1 MRRKVKK
8 FSTCLLAFALMLALM
23 GNSQL
28 SVLAETVDA
37 PAPIE
42 SVSDTSVF
50 TEQSVAESSEADVQ
64 ENTSDILS
72 NLNTV
77 SEESYDEPE
86 EEIVP
91 SEAGAAQTET
101 GLENGGTGNVSSDS
115 TGADG
120 GELNNVGT
128 DSTASDND
136 GADNDSAVDEGGSE
150 TDGITETET
159 EVNTETETE
168 ADSETEYSGL
178 IDNEDQ
184 SIEDISETNPVD
196 ALFERLMAY
205 ETYDELTTA
214 MESLTDEEYALMAQ
228 FSDEQNAAL
237 QEKVNELSEY
247 EVETLEDRSYTIQ
260 AGGSQTVSVKN
271 ISQNNSNTSYS
282 CNPNAEITV
291 TFNTSGNNRGYTI
304 NVGSSV
310 SAGTYT
316 LTVKYKKESAS
327 RITNDTV
334 TIIVTEPEPDDTPEG
349 KVKVYVYVS
358 SKDSNGNSWQDNEEF
373 QDLIGLYVCD
383 NNGYYPAGTIYLDES
398 YFSGKTN
405 ADTEGYGLIN
415 SATDWSNLISTLSG
429 MDNNTM
435 TGTLGAKW
443 SSNNKSLDF
452 SNNNGNSVGKYL
464 EQAEEIYNQGWGS
477 MHTSL
482 HRWHHTFD
490 VNSDTD
496 SHLGHYGDIT
506 TKYHLDLCFNINTIK
521 FICGNNGIT
530 QTKNPNAY
538 DGYQVDS
545 RAYITGSL
553 IQDPRNLNIPAGY
566 QFMGYYTDPDF
577 TTPWNGI
584 GTPLNSDQTVYIK
597 ITEKENIVLYYKV
610 AQGVGTVSPEDE
622 AFNPETGSPTGSTA
636 TAGTNYVFEGWYA
649 DEACTQKLSSDAK
662 YEPTKPAD
670 GWVSGTTYYAKFV
683 PANFKLTIQKTVSG
697 NMYDANKEF
706 TFTVEYDGKEAETFK
721 LKKDGTYTIEGIPVG
736 VTVTVSEAPDGYT
749 YSCVSITEG
758 VTKEDTTN
766 GISFTMPAQDVTV
779 VINNEKNVTVDTGI
793 LLDTLP
799 YILILAVVAVG
810 AVLLIKKRR
819 NRDDD

>member
-86 EEIVP
+86 EEVVP
-91 SEAGAAQTET
+91 SEAGTAQTET

-128 DSTASDND
+128 DSTASDNG
-136 GADNDSAVDEGGSE
+136 GADNDRAVDEGGSE

-260 AGGSQTVSVKN
+260 AGGSQTVSVSN
-271 ISQNNSNTSYS
+271 ISQSNSNIYS

-316 LTVKYKKESAS
+316 LTVNYKKGNII
-327 RITNDTV
+327 RTTNDTV

-415 SATDWSNLISTLSG
+415 SATDWSNLISTLSD

-452 SNNNGNSVGKYL
+452 SNNNGNSVGEYL
-464 EQAEEIYNQGWGS
+464 EQAEKIYN
-477 MHTSL
+477 
-482 HRWHHTFD
+482 
-490 VNSDTD
+490 
-496 SHLGHYGDIT
+496 
-506 TKYHLDLCFNINTIK
+506 
-521 FICGNNGIT
+521 
-530 QTKNPNAY
+530 
-538 DGYQVDS
+538 
-545 RAYITGSL
+545 
-553 IQDPRNLNIPAGY
+553 
-566 QFMGYYTDPDF
+566 
-577 TTPWNGI
+577 
-584 GTPLNSDQTVYIK
+584 GTE
-597 ITEKENIVLYYKV
+597 TEKRCFCQRHEPSI
-610 AQGVGTVSPEDE
+610 G
-622 AFNPETGSPTGSTA
+622 
-636 TAGTNYVFEGWYA
+636 
-649 DEACTQKLSSDAK
+649 AK
-662 YEPTKPAD
+662 YRL
-670 GWVSGTTYYAKFV
+670 YQQY
-683 PANFKLTIQKTVSG
+683 
-697 NMYDANKEF
+697 
-706 TFTVEYDGKEAETFK
+706 
-721 LKKDGTYTIEGIPVG
+721 
-736 VTVTVSEAPDGYT
+736 
-749 YSCVSITEG
+749 
-758 VTKEDTTN
+758 
-766 GISFTMPAQDVTV
+766 
-779 VINNEKNVTVDTGI
+779 
-793 LLDTLP
+793 
-799 YILILAVVAVG
+799 
-810 AVLLIKKRR
+810 
-819 NRDDD
+819 